1 MAIKTIPLTISRPG
15 LGPVAQAITVAP
27 LASAGD
33 SFQIPFRY
41 PFADIANVAALR
53 TAGFFRHG
61 LKQYGVGGA
70 ASGATSSELNAA
82 GDSAGA
88 NASLGYQL
96 PHTEKLFLLVQL
108 TADTATAATT
118 ITVKGNVQYS
128 IPDEVISFPAGT
140 SAGLY
145 EIPLFDFGLFI
156 TRHSGVVSIEVDSST
171 TANETK
177 FSLGLV
183 SRAG

>member
-1 MAIKTIPLTISRPG
+1 MADFK
-15 LGPVAQAITVAP
+15 
-27 LASAGD
+27 ASAG
-33 SFQIPFRY
+33 
-41 PFADIANVAALR
+41 
-53 TAGFFRHG
+53 
-61 LKQYGVGGA
+61 
-70 ASGATSSELNAA
+70 SSA
-82 GDSAGA
+82 DSAGD
-88 NASLGYQL
+88 NAQLGYQL
-96 PHTEKLFLLVQL
+96 PHTEKLFLLVQI

-118 ITVKGNVQYS
+118 LTVKGNAQYS

-140 SAGLY
+140 VAGLY

-183 SRAG
+183 SRAA